1 MVKVGM
7 DTDSPGNVRVRLVE
21 VEGDVSPI
29 LQHAGYDGNATYNA
43 TGFSQLHESG
53 TGGVRACPMC
63 GWKRR
68 TLTLY
73 AVRPAIELQVVADS
87 ALSGW
92 ISELQCQSGHAEGE
106 EESIRTV
113 RYGPQLEVR

>member
-1 MVKVGM
+1 MCVSAREG
-7 DTDSPGNVRVRLVE
+7 LVE
-21 VEGDVSPI
+21 VEGDISPI

-53 TGGVRACPMC
+53 TGGASACSMC
-63 GWKRR
+63 HWRRR

-73 AVRPAIELQVVADS
+73 AVRPAIELQVVADC

-92 ISELQCQSGHAEGE
+92 IPELQCQSGHAEGE
-106 EESIRTV
+106 EEGS
-113 RYGPQLEVR
+113 